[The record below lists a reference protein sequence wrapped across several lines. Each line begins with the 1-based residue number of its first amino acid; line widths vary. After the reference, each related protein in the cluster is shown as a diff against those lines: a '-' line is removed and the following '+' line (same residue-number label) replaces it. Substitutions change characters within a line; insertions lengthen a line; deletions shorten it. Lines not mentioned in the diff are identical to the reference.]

1 MSARFRS
8 SCLVLPSNASRRW
21 LRRSTRPHQ
30 PRPVERERN
39 CQVPALP
46 ANLHK
51 HVAGTRIF
59 GRQAPDFDRLSLS
72 EWRNHHGR
80 DALGLKGETQF
91 VFEVV
96 IPAHDLLFGP
106 ISVDDGFVP
115 DSLLSNAVLSRF

>member
-1 MSARFRS
+1 MLWTIFVVREFSVSLRKVGYVGAIQKQ
-8 SCLVLPSNASRRW
+8 LPCVTHSNASRRW

-46 ANLHK
+46 ANQHK

-72 EWRNHHGR
+72 EWAKPPWTR
-80 DALGLKGETQF
+80 
-91 VFEVV
+91 
-96 IPAHDLLFGP
+96 
-106 ISVDDGFVP
+106 
-115 DSLLSNAVLSRF
+115 